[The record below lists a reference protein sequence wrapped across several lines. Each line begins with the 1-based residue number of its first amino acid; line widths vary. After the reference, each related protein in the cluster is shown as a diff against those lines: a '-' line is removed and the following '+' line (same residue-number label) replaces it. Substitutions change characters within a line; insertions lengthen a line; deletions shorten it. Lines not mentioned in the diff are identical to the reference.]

1 MTLSD
6 QNKSDLLKRLARV
19 EGQVR
24 GVQRMVGEDN
34 HCGDVLN
41 QIASTQEALRGA
53 AALLLRNH
61 LNTCVADTVREGD
74 DSDVQQ
80 SLDEVMKLVKRLR

>member
-1 MTLSD
+1 MTLSAE
-6 QNKSDLLKRLARV
+6 KKADLLKRLARA

-24 GVQRMVGEDN
+24 GIQRMISEDTY
-34 HCGDVLN
+34 CGDVLN

-53 AALLLRNH
+53 AGLLLRNH
-61 LNTCVADTVREGD
+61 LNTCVADTVRAGD
-74 DSDVQQ
+74 GTEVQE